1 MLAPRP
7 TLPATTAFLRLR
19 FALVL
24 GAILLAASLAAS
36 GRADEPAPPDPEA
49 VRNLEAAYPAAGPGR
64 VRHVVLLP
72 AVDAEAAEDL
82 KVEVVAGKTIDTD
95 GVNRFRFGG
104 EFREKDIPGWGFSFL
119 EVDALPGPLSTRIA
133 PQEGA
138 PVEKRFV
145 AGPRMLMRYN
155 ARLPIVVYAPP
166 GVEIRTR
173 VWRAEGEPVAAEVR

>member
-1 MLAPRP
+1 MRAPRP
-7 TLPATTAFLRLR
+7 TRSQALVPRRPR
-19 FALVL
+19 FAAALVACL
-24 GAILLAASLAAS
+24 FAAAAA
-36 GRADEPAPPDPEA
+36 GRADEPAAAPDPEA

-72 AVDAEAAEDL
+72 AVAEEAAEDL

-133 PQEGA
+133 PLEGA
-138 PVEKRFV
+138 PAEKRFV

-155 ARLPIVVYAPP
+155 SRLPIVVYAPA

-173 VWRAEGEPVAAEVR
+173 VWRAEGEPTPAAVR